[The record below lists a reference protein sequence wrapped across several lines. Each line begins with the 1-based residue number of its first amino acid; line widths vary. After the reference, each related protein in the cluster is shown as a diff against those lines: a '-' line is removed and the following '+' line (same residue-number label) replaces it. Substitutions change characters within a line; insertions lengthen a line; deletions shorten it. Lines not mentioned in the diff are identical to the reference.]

1 VGTLTFIKRNCL
13 ATVSLILREGFCHP
27 AEMKCIV
34 RAAVIGTA
42 VLLAGCNK
50 PAPPPAPAE
59 SASAYFVPTAAQ
71 PKLPSIKLWLGPEE
85 LDAEMA
91 LTPIQEATGMMF
103 RTNLAENAGM
113 IFVQPQPEQAS
124 YWMTNC
130 PLPLA
135 AAYIDPEGTI
145 LEIHELKSNDPTPV
159 LSASDN
165 VQFVLEV
172 NSHWFDRH
180 HIAAGTL
187 LSTEH
192 GSLPEVFLH
201 RR

>member
-1 VGTLTFIKRNCL
+1 
-13 ATVSLILREGFCHP
+13 
-27 AEMKCIV
+27 MKSIV
-34 RAAVIGTA
+34 CVAVIGTA
-42 VLLAGCNK
+42 ALLAGCNK
-50 PAPPPAPAE
+50 PAETAVAPTR
-59 SASAYFVPTAAQ
+59 SAYFIPTAAQ
-71 PKLPSIKLWLGPEE
+71 AKLPSIKLWLGPEE

-91 LTPIQEATGMMF
+91 LTPMQEATGMMF
-103 RTNLAENAGM
+103 RTNLGENNGM

-187 LSTEH
+187 ISTEH
-192 GSLPEVFLH
+192 GSLPEVFL
-201 RR
+201 RRR